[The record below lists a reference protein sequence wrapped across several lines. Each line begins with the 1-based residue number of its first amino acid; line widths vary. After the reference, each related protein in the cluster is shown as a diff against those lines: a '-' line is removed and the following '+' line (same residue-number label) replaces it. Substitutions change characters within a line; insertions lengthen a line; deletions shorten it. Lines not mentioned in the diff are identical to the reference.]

1 MGGIKK
7 KKAKRGIEHHKRSLE
22 ETLEAPE
29 TYGVRTKTRPAKRR
43 KAAASAAADEAAE
56 NEEALS
62 EALSHKVMREARAQ
76 QEELDA
82 EDQPEGAIAQA
93 GHQAAATAVDSDS
106 EQEDF
111 DKYSELD
118 AFDTEEVEVSPD
130 DEQALAAF
138 MAPHAGGFQQRT
150 LADLI
155 LQKIQD
161 KERGQGQPSTSGQN
175 GAAVIPPGL
184 DPKVVEVY
192 HAVGKIMSRFT
203 AGKVPKAFK
212 VIPNLQNWEEILFLT
227 DPEQWSPHAVY
238 QATRLFISNLNA
250 KMAQRFLAL
259 VLLPHVRQDIEE
271 NKRCHFA
278 LFQAMKKATYKPDA
292 FFKGLLLPLCQS
304 GDCNLREAVIVS
316 SVLKR
321 VSLPVLHSA
330 AALLRIADMAYSGTN
345 SFFIRVLLD
354 KKYALPY
361 RVIDG
366 LVDHFTQFQREER
379 VLPVVW
385 HQALLCFIQRY
396 KHEIRKEDKEA
407 LRKLIKVQY
416 HYQVSPEITREL
428 DASRSRGEKD
438 TGAAAMEVQSRVGKN
453 IVEDP
458 RDLPPVIL
466 MDEDEDM

>member
-1 MGGIKK
+1 
-7 KKAKRGIEHHKRSLE
+7 
-22 ETLEAPE
+22 
-29 TYGVRTKTRPAKRR
+29 
-43 KAAASAAADEAAE
+43 
-56 NEEALS
+56 
-62 EALSHKVMREARAQ
+62 
-76 QEELDA
+76 
-82 EDQPEGAIAQA
+82 
-93 GHQAAATAVDSDS
+93 
-106 EQEDF
+106 
-111 DKYSELD
+111 
-118 AFDTEEVEVSPD
+118 
-130 DEQALAAF
+130 
-138 MAPHAGGFQQRT
+138 
-150 LADLI
+150 
-155 LQKIQD
+155 
-161 KERGQGQPSTSGQN
+161 
-175 GAAVIPPGL
+175 
-184 DPKVVEVY
+184 
-192 HAVGKIMSRFT
+192 VGKIMSRFT

-227 DPEQWSPHAVY
+227 DPEHWSPHAVY

-366 LVDHFTQFQREER
+366 LVDHFMQFQREER

-385 HQALLCFIQRY
+385 HQCLLCFVQRY
-396 KHEIRKEDKEA
+396 KHEIRKEDKEG
-407 LRKLIKVQY
+407 LRKLIKTQY
-416 HYQVSPEITREL
+416 HYQVTPEIVREL
-428 DASRSRGEKD
+428 DASRSRGEQAS
-438 TGAAAMEVQSRVGKN
+438 GVAAMEVQSRVGKN
-453 IVEDP
+453 VTEDP
-458 RDLPPVIL
+458 RNLPPVVL
-466 MDEDEDM
+466 MDED